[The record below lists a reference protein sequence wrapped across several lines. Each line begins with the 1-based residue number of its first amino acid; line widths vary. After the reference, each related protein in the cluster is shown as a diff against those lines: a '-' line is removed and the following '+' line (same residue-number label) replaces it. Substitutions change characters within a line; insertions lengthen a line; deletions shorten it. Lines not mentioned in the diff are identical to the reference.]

1 MLFFCKFLDKHF
13 LSALH
18 SASRGVENLF
28 KAESHRYCDIF
39 TSIDTS
45 DRIAVCLEGIYSKAT
60 VR

>member
-1 MLFFCKFLDKHF
+1 MPNYISLDKHF

-39 TSIDTS
+39 TSIVS
-45 DRIAVCLEGIYSKAT
+45 LPGCLF
-60 VR
+60 R